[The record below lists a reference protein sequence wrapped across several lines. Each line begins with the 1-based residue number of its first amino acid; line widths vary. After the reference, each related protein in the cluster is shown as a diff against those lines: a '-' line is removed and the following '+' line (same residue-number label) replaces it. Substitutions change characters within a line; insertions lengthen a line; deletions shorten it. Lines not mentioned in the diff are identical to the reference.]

1 MKQYLFMSELLC
13 FFHLI
18 SMSNFLLLYSV
29 WNKTE
34 LQIIYLAT
42 INKYLTIYSCTCI
55 SWSST
60 STRSIVQIRTFLFIH
75 FFFNT
80 HVNNS
85 KHIIL
90 SSPYHQSVTLW
101 ASFQLAGEWFVP
113 WVRISAPVACGTSCP
128 DPPPSSP
135 AVCSCRVPPTAPCTA
150 WLLV

>member
-60 STRSIVQIRTFLFIH
+60 STRSIVQIDLYEIFIA
-75 FFFNT
+75 
-80 HVNNS
+80 
-85 KHIIL
+85 K
-90 SSPYHQSVTLW
+90 
-101 ASFQLAGEWFVP
+101 
-113 WVRISAPVACGTSCP
+113 RIKLLLDNMSAPFRLWTNVVLLFFSQFPNLRVLDLSCNYIERIENL
-128 DPPPSSP
+128 DQS
-135 AVCSCRVPPTAPCTA
+135 RVS
-150 WLLV
+150 L

>member
-13 FFHLI
+13 FFHLV
-18 SMSNFLLLYSV
+18 SMSNFFLLYSV

-34 LQIIYLAT
+34 LQIIYLANKQ
-42 INKYLTIYSCTCI
+42 IPDNIFMYMYFMKLNKYKKYSKDQNIC
-55 SWSST
+55 
-60 STRSIVQIRTFLFIH
+60 FYP

-85 KHIIL
+85 KHMIL
-90 SSPYHQSVTLW
+90 NSPYRQSVTLW

-128 DPPPSSP
+128 DPRPSSP
-135 AVCSCRVPPTAPCTA
+135 AVCSCRVPPTAPCKA